1 MNTLLFTFA
10 FAQEELSFAKKVCI
24 PVISITHSEL
34 GMKLQ
39 SSCPECLEEFIK
51 AQIVG
56 DNGTSPPIITN
67 FSSVGFREDG
77 RYEMTCLK
85 GHTSI
90 TILQQQKFE
99 ILFDIGAHA
108 IIDGY
113 YREAV
118 SSFTSSLER
127 FYEFFIK
134 VVCISKGISEPNTLE
149 AWKEVSNQ
157 SERQLGAFIFLHLLE
172 LGYKPILLKSK
183 KIQFRNEVIHKG
195 MIPSEAQALDYGQAV
210 IDIIRPLLK
219 ILKKDYSEA
228 ISKSVLQYLNSIRK
242 PSDDGVPVSTMCLTT
257 ILSLSYV
264 EPTHETQSLSEAISQ
279 LKHWRSMLE
288 NAVFP

>member
-1 MNTLLFTFA
+1 
-10 FAQEELSFAKKVCI
+10 
-24 PVISITHSEL
+24 
-34 GMKLQ
+34 MKLQ

>member
-1 MNTLLFTFA
+1 
-10 FAQEELSFAKKVCI
+10 
-24 PVISITHSEL
+24 
-34 GMKLQ
+34 MKLQ
-39 SSCPECLEEFIK
+39 FSCPECLKEFI
-51 AQIVG
+51 
-56 DNGTSPPIITN
+56 TSQMIGASENSPSMIPN
-67 FSSVGFREDG
+67 LSSVGFREDG

-90 TILQQQKFE
+90 TFLQQQKFE

-134 VVCISKGISEPNTLE
+134 VVCISKGISESNTVE

-172 LGYKPILLKSK
+172 LGCQPTLLNNN
-183 KIQFRNEVIHKG
+183 KIKFRNGVIHKG
-195 MIPSEAQALDYGQAV
+195 MIPSEEQALEYGQAV
-210 IDIIRPLLK
+210 LDVIRPLLK
-219 ILKKDYSEA
+219 ILKEKYNEA
-228 ISKSVLQYLNSIRK
+228 ISKAVFQYLNSIRI
-242 PSDDGVPVSTMCLTT
+242 PSDGGVPASTMCLTT
-257 ILSLSYV
+257 ILSLSYI
-264 EPTHETQSLSEAISQ
+264 EPTHENQSLSEAISQ
-279 LKHWRSMLE
+279 LKHWRWMIE
-288 NAVFP
+288 HTVFPK